1 MAVRNT
7 EQYTAWNGPEGQA
20 WAAGAE
26 QDPSEAEL
34 IDRLLDAARVGE
46 HDRVLDI
53 GCGAGV
59 SSRAAARRAAR
70 GRVLGADLS
79 GPMLERARLDAAG
92 IGNVVFEQADAQA
105 HPFPEG
111 AFDAAISQYGVM
123 FFTDPVAAFTNIGRA
138 LRPGGRLVFVVPQ
151 PAQECEWYVVPVA
164 ALLGIAPRP
173 QAVVAAYPGQ
183 APAMFALSDP
193 VRIRQVL
200 AAFAD
205 VSIEALHV
213 PQWFGRTP
221 AEAAEG
227 FLSSGP
233 TRYLLERDAA
243 LTREE
248 AHARLSAALAP
259 YAGDGGVVL
268 PGAQW
273 LVTARWTGGAAAR

>member
-7 EQYTAWNGPEGQA
+7 EQYTAWNGPEGRS

-26 QDPSEAEL
+26 RDPSETEL
-34 IDRLLDAARVGE
+34 IDRLLDAARIGKD
-46 HDRVLDI
+46 DRVLDV
-53 GCGAGV
+53 GCGTGVTSRSAALRAGQ
-59 SSRAAARRAAR
+59 
-70 GRVLGADLS
+70 VLGADLS
-79 GPMLERARLDAAG
+79 APMLERARQDAAG
-92 IGNVVFEQADAQA
+92 LGNVVFEQADAQV

-111 AFDAAISQYGVM
+111 EFDAAISQYGVM
-123 FFTDPVAAFTNIGRA
+123 FFADPQAAFTNIGRA
-138 LRPGGRLVFVVPQ
+138 LRPGGRLAFVVPQ

-164 ALLGIAPRP
+164 ALLGIEPRP
-173 QAVVAAYPGQ
+173 KTVVAAYPGQ
-183 APAMFALSDP
+183 APAMFSLSDP

-227 FLSSGP
+227 LLGTGP

-243 LTREE
+243 LTRQE
-248 AHARLSAALAP
+248 AHARLCAALEP
-259 YAGDGGVVL
+259 YAGDGGVTL